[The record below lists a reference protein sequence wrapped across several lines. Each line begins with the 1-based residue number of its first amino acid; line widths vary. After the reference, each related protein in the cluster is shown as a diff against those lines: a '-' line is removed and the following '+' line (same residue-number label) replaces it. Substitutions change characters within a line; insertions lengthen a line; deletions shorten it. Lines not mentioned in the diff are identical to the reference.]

1 MLKEQI
7 RRRAVSISANTK
19 MYSMTNEQ
27 IQSFFLQAKLKE
39 RKVRIDFKSRASI
52 TGLFIE
58 SFDSAELNAKNFW
71 RIVNESRIEEFQSQQ
86 DSSLARIFNGNEF
99 TRLSVLKAKA

>member
-1 MLKEQI
+1 
-7 RRRAVSISANTK
+7 
-19 MYSMTNEQ
+19 MTNEQ

-52 TGLFIE
+52 TGLFID
-58 SFDSAELNAKNFW
+58 SFDSGGVECQEFLAHRKRIANGSRNF
-71 RIVNESRIEEFQSQQ
+71 NHSR
-86 DSSLARIFNGNEF
+86 DSSPARIFNGNEF